1 MICKMVM
8 IQGEN
13 DIILDRFTYVLG
25 KMNIMKLN
33 IFSINNK
40 YENNIITRITSYGE
54 DNLDSEVTYREMNE
68 ENFMKLIISE
78 THNFLDY
85 NKNSLYIL
93 RDGNFK
99 KLKNMFSTINNTQVN
114 IGKGAGQKSHLISPL
129 ELRLSSYLMAMFDFN
144 YELITNL
151 NSFHVIK
158 KNQYLSY
165 QDTQRKKDKD
175 IIYKSIFIKI

>member
-1 MICKMVM
+1 MVM
-8 IQGEN
+8 IQEEK
-13 DIILDRFTYVLG
+13 DINLDRFTYVLG

-33 IFSINNK
+33 IFSINNSFK
-40 YENNIITRITSYGE
+40 NNIITRTTSYGE
-54 DNLDSEVTYREMNE
+54 EGSDSEVTYREMNE
-68 ENFMKLIISE
+68 ENFMQLLTSE
-78 THNFLDY
+78 THDFLDY

-93 RDGNFK
+93 RDGNF
-99 KLKNMFSTINNTQVN
+99 LGIKNMFSIINNIQVN

-144 YELITNL
+144 YELITDL

-165 QDTQRKKDKD
+165 KDTQRKKDRD
-175 IIYKSIFIKI
+175 IIYKSIF